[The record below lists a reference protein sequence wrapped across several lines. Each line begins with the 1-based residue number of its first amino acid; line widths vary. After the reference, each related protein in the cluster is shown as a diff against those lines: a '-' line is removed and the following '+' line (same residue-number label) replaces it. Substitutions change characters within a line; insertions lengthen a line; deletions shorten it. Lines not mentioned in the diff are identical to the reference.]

1 MRIYNDATPADSKS
15 VSNQNALV
23 VLEGMLS
30 ANDSI
35 APSLARQFM
44 KSNKKNLQKN
54 VGAYTTNINNSD
66 FWK

>member
-23 VLEGMLS
+23 VFEGMLS

-44 KSNKKNLQKN
+44 KSNKKNLQK
-54 VGAYTTNINNSD
+54 I
-66 FWK
+66 